1 MDIFTLKHL
10 LTVLGRS
17 SNATIVKSEKEED
30 WGAYFPFFAEISR
43 RRGQE

>member
-17 SNATIVKSEKEED
+17 SNVSVESEKEED
-30 WGAYFPFFAEISR
+30 WGAYFSLFTEISR